1 MIIEFDKEELVTIIS
16 MLEVCIFSLERK
28 KKHMLKNDIIVLNK
42 LKNIKSKIDFK
53 EEDFNG
59 NSKQF

>member
-28 KKHMLKNDIIVLNK
+28 KKHMSKNDIIVLNK